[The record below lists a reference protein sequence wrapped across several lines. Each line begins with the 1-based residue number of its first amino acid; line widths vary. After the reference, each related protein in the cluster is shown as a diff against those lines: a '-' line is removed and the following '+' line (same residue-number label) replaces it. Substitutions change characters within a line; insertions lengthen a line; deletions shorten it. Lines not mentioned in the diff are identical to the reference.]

1 MSNTISAVVPV
12 GATPSTQSS
21 ISAQQA
27 PPSPPAIVQDQT
39 ETPDPANL
47 RLMIEDDAAANTTVY
62 KTVDRRTGEV
72 IQQLPRE
79 AVLKLREDQN
89 YAAGQLLKT
98 KT

>member
-1 MSNTISAVVPV
+1 MSNTISAVSSVSP
-12 GATPSTQSS
+12 AADPSA
-21 ISAQQA
+21 SAQQT
-27 PPSPPAIVQDQT
+27 PLSPSAFAQGQT
-39 ETPDPANL
+39 AVSDPANL
-47 RLMIEDDAAANTTVY
+47 RLVIEEDPSANTTVY

-89 YAAGQLLKT
+89 YTAGQLLKA